1 MNNLFIFP
9 ALACILQ
16 VRHIIGCNFIER
28 YESQKKYSL
37 AGRKRERGKNL
48 FVLYFASCFLLI
60 SCSNNNDL
68 KTINSDSVNNNLQKY
83 DYMEGN
89 TQGSTFHI
97 KYKINGDS
105 IKISDIYSIF
115 SEIDNSLSI
124 YIDSSIISRINNNDT
139 SVTTDK
145 YFEDV
150 FAMSDSV
157 YKLSNGLFDITVG
170 QLVKAWGFTPGG
182 HKKLDTKQISKL
194 KAHVGFNKIKL
205 INHKLLKSD
214 SRILL
219 DPNAIAQGYTCE
231 VVADYFISKEISD
244 YMIEIGGEVK
254 TKGLNDKGKL
264 WKIGIDK
271 PIDENRERELQTIL
285 LVTNTSVCTSGSYRK
300 FVEENGIKYSHTI
313 NPKTGYPTHQNLL
326 SVTVVTQNCTYA
338 DAVATA
344 LMVMGLDDAKK
355 FVENHKEIE
364 AYFIFVNKKGEYETW
379 NSERLNSMIKPLE
392 YKDFQ
397 K

>member
-1 MNNLFIFP
+1 M
-9 ALACILQ
+9 
-16 VRHIIGCNFIER
+16 
-28 YESQKKYSL
+28 
-37 AGRKRERGKNL
+37 KRIYLIL
-48 FVLYFASCFLLI
+48 FVCCFTFACDNNTNE
-60 SCSNNNDL
+60 SNIIKNDSINN
-68 KTINSDSVNNNLQKY
+68 KLQNY
-83 DYMEGN
+83 DYFEGN
-89 TQGSTFHI
+89 IQGSTFHI

-115 SEIDNSLSI
+115 SGIDSSLSI

-157 YKLSNGLFDITVG
+157 YKLSNGLFDVTVG
-170 QLVKAWGFTPGG
+170 PLVKAWGFTPGG
-182 HKKLDTKQISKL
+182 HKKLDPKQISKL
-194 KAHVGFNKIKL
+194 KQHVGFNKIKL

-231 VVADYFISKEISD
+231 VVANYFISKGISD

-254 TKGLNDKGKL
+254 TKGANDKGKP

-271 PIDENRERELQTIL
+271 PIDENQERELQTIL

-300 FVEENGIKYSHTI
+300 FIEENGIKYSHTI

-326 SVTVVTQNCTYA
+326 SVTVITPNCTYA

-344 LMVMGLDDAKK
+344 LMVMGLAHAKK

-364 AYFIFVNKKGEYETW
+364 AYFIFVNKKGEFETW

-392 YKDFQ
+392 DN
-397 K
+397 